1 MVNLHIFV
9 WFAISLNSIK
19 KIICEMLDDI
29 SSHKPIEIIL
39 VLSIDLER
47 IKGAIVIR
55 KKESYSVTEAFVCF
69 YEAGHIALTVKMR
82 K

>member
-55 KKESYSVTEAFVCF
+55 IRSLIQLRKRLSVFTRLVTL
-69 YEAGHIALTVKMR
+69 H
-82 K
+82 